1 MKPYWL
7 LSVFPMALLACAGTS
22 PNAVSS
28 AQENPLNAFHWQLSN
43 AQTAGGQKIGAL
55 FVQTDKPVQL
65 DFSGERL
72 NVSNTCNRMGG
83 GYSVAGNKMTFS
95 PMASTMMSCADAR
108 LNQLDREV
116 SARLQGT
123 ATYILQTSGTPRLRL
138 TTRSGDV
145 LTFTGMPTAETRFDQ
160 KGETAFLEVAAK
172 TTPCSHP
179 LIPNK
184 QCLQVREVRYDG
196 KGLKTGYGAWQNFY
210 QNIEG
215 YTHQN
220 GVRNVLRVK
229 RYKVK
234 NPPADAPDTA
244 YVLDM
249 VVETDMSAK

>member
-7 LSVFPMALLACAGTS
+7 LSVFPIALLACAGPS
-22 PNAVSS
+22 SSAVSS
-28 AQENPLNAFHWQLSN
+28 TQENPLHAYHWKLNN
-43 AQTAGGQKIGAL
+43 AQTASGQKIGAL
-55 FVQTDKPVQL
+55 FVQTTKPVQL
-65 DFSGERL
+65 DFSGNRL
-72 NVSNTCNRMGG
+72 SVSNTCNRMGG

-108 LNQLDREV
+108 LSQLDREV
-116 SARLQGT
+116 STRLQGT
-123 ATYILQTSGTPRLRL
+123 ATYLLQTSGTPSLRL
-138 TTRSGDV
+138 TTASGDV
-145 LTFTGMPTAETRFDQ
+145 LTFTGTPTAEARFGQ
-160 KGETAFLEVAAK
+160 EGETAFLEVAAK

-184 QCLQVREVRYDG
+184 QCLQVREVRYDS

-210 QNIEG
+210 QDIEG
-215 YTHQN
+215 YNHQN

-229 RYKVK
+229 RYKVT

-249 VVETDMSAK
+249 IVETDLSAK